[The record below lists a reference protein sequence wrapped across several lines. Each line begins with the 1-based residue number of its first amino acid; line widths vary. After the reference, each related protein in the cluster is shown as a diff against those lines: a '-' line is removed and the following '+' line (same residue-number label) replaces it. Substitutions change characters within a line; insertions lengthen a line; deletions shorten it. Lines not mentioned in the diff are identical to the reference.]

1 MTESGEFHV
10 QEKKSGTPPPRL
22 KNARVGASSG
32 DANCQNHNLDSNFTF
47 QPQSQST
54 TNSAFDNCNNLS
66 LPVNLPGKLSSLG
79 KVESSILFGFL
90 PFWFNG

>member
-1 MTESGEFHV
+1 M

-22 KNARVGASSG
+22 RNARVITPSSSSSFSSG
-32 DANCQNHNLDSNFTF
+32 DAQGHNTDTSVAS

-66 LPVNLPGKLSSLG
+66 LPMNLPGKLSSLG
-79 KVESSILFGFL
+79 KVKS
-90 PFWFNG
+90 